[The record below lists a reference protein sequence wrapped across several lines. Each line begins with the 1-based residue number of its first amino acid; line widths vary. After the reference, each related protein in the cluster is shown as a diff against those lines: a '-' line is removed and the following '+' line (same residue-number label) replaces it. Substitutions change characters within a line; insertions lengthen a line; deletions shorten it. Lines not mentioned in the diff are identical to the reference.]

1 MSLRCY
7 LLQITSV
14 SLCIKIKK
22 STNLQAE
29 IITIGDEILIG
40 QITDTNSKWIAERLN
55 DIGVGVYQ
63 ITSIQDDKIH
73 ILKALAEAEN
83 NADIIILTGGL
94 GPTKDDITKN
104 TLTEYFD
111 DELVLNQLIV
121 EHIKTLFGRIKYKY
135 TPLDIEQAML
145 PKKAT
150 ALRNDIGTASGMWF
164 EKNGKIVVSL
174 PGVPNEMK
182 GLILSHVLPKL
193 QKSFQLPY
201 IVHKTILTY
210 GLGESAVAV
219 KISDWEDALPSC
231 IKLAFLPAYGKLRLR
246 LSARG
251 TDKSVLENLLAEET
265 IKLQAIIGDIIIGF
279 EEKDTIEVVLQKQF
293 NDANKTLAV
302 AESCTGGDIAKMITS
317 VPGASKFFNGGIIA
331 YSAKAKEDILQVSH
345 ETINTFS
352 VVSAE
357 VVKEMAS
364 NCRRIFKSDYAIA
377 TTGNAGPTTDKTDKS
392 VGVVF
397 IAIASEKGVL
407 VEEFNFGQPRE
418 RVIQKAAIKSLEML
432 QKEFLK
438 NNKNSL
444 LDM

>member
-1 MSLRCY
+1 M
-7 LLQITSV
+7 
-14 SLCIKIKK
+14 
-22 STNLQAE
+22 QAE

-55 DIGVGVYQ
+55 EIGVGVYQ
-63 ITSIQDDKIH
+63 ITSIQDDKSH

-94 GPTKDDITKN
+94 GPTKDDITKK

-111 DELVLNQLIV
+111 DELVINEAVV
-121 EHIKTLFGRIKYKY
+121 EHIKTLFGRIKYNY

-145 PKKAT
+145 PKKAI
-150 ALRNDIGTASGMWF
+150 ALTNDIGTASGMWF
-164 EKNGKIVVSL
+164 AKNKKIFISL

-182 GLILSHVLPKL
+182 GLILNHVLPKL
-193 QKSFQLPY
+193 QESFQLPY
-201 IVHKTILTY
+201 ILHKTILTY

-231 IKLAFLPAYGKLRLR
+231 IKLAFLPSYGKLRLR

-251 TDKSVLENLLAEET
+251 TDKAVLENLLEEET
-265 IKLQAIIGDIIIGF
+265 IKLQGIIGDIIVGYG
-279 EEKDTIEVVLQKQF
+279 EKDTIEVLLQKLF
-293 NDANKTLAV
+293 TDENKSLAV

-317 VPGASKFFNGGIIA
+317 VAGASKFFKGGIVA
-331 YSAKAKEDILQVSH
+331 YSAEAKEAILQVSND
-345 ETINTFS
+345 TINTYS
-352 VVSAE
+352 VVSEE

-397 IAIASEKGVL
+397 IAIASNNGIL

-418 RVIQKAAIKSLEML
+418 RVIQKASIKSLEML
-432 QKEFLK
+432 QKEFIK
-438 NNKNSL
+438 NTKNSL
-444 LDM
+444 LDI

>member
-1 MSLRCY
+1 M
-7 LLQITSV
+7 
-14 SLCIKIKK
+14 
-22 STNLQAE
+22 QAE

-55 DIGVGVYQ
+55 EIGVGVYQ
-63 ITSIQDDKIH
+63 ITSIQDDKTH

-83 NADIIILTGGL
+83 NADVIILTGGL
-94 GPTKDDITKN
+94 GPTKDDITKK
-104 TLTEYFD
+104 TLAQYFD
-111 DELVLNQLIV
+111 DELVLNEAVV

-145 PKKAT
+145 PKKAI

-164 EKNGKIVVSL
+164 AKNGKVFVSL

-182 GLILSHVLPKL
+182 SLILNHVLPKL
-193 QKSFQLPY
+193 QDSYKLPY
-201 IVHKTILTY
+201 ILHKTILTY
-210 GLGESAVAV
+210 GMGESAVAV

-231 IKLAFLPAYGKLRLR
+231 IKLAFLPSYGKVRLR

-251 TDKSVLENLLAEET
+251 TDKAFLESALAEET
-265 IKLQAIIGDIIIGF
+265 IKLQMIIGDIIVGY
-279 EEKDTIEVVLQKQF
+279 EEKDTIEVVLQKLF
-293 NDANKTLAV
+293 SKADKTLAV

-317 VPGASKFFNGGIIA
+317 VSGASKFFKGGIVA
-331 YSAKAKEDILQVSH
+331 YSAKVKEEILQVSNS
-345 ETINTFS
+345 TIDQHT
-352 VVSAE
+352 VVSQE
-357 VVKEMAS
+357 VAKEMAI
-364 NCRRIFKSDYAIA
+364 NCKRIFKSDYAIA

-397 IAIASEKGVL
+397 IAIASENGVL

-418 RVIQKAAIKSLEML
+418 RVIQKASIKSLEML

>member
-1 MSLRCY
+1 
-7 LLQITSV
+7 
-14 SLCIKIKK
+14 
-22 STNLQAE
+22 LQAE

-55 DIGVGVYQ
+55 EIGVGVYQ
-63 ITSIQDDKIH
+63 ITSIQDDKSH

-94 GPTKDDITKN
+94 GPTKDDITKK
-104 TLTEYFD
+104 TLAEYFD
-111 DELVLNQLIV
+111 DELVVNESVV

-145 PKKAT
+145 PKKAL

-164 EKNGKIVVSL
+164 AENGKVFVSL

-182 GLILSHVLPKL
+182 GLVLNHVLPKL
-193 QKSFQLPY
+193 QESYKLPY
-201 IVHKTILTY
+201 ILHKTILTY
-210 GLGESAVAV
+210 GMGESTVAV
-219 KISDWEDALPSC
+219 KICDWEDALPSF
-231 IKLAFLPAYGKLRLR
+231 IKLAFLPSYGKLRLR

-251 TDKSVLENLLAEET
+251 TDKTILETALAEET
-265 IKLQAIIGDIIIGF
+265 IKLQAIIGNIIIGY
-279 EEKDTIEVVLQKQF
+279 EEKDTIEVVLQKMF
-293 NDANKTLAV
+293 NKADKTLAV
-302 AESCTGGDIAKMITS
+302 AESCTGGDISKMITS
-317 VPGASKFFNGGIIA
+317 VAGASKYFNGGVVA
-331 YSAKAKEDILQVSH
+331 YSAKAKEEILHVSGK
-345 ETINTFS
+345 TIDRYS
-352 VVSAE
+352 VVSKE
-357 VVKEMAS
+357 VAKEMAL
-364 NCRRIFKSDYAIA
+364 NCRRIFNCDYAIA

-392 VGVVF
+392 VGIVF
-397 IAIASEKGVL
+397 IAIASENGVL

-418 RVIQKAAIKSLEML
+418 RVIQKASIKSLEML